1 MVVAAVMATDQSRLV
16 WLPRTGLILQ
26 LFGFAAVWKQ
36 LRDAIEEHGR
46 PDLWKRLTS
55 WWKARP
61 KSRDVTVGL
70 TGVSAGAFTG
80 SATGRVR
87 RAMGSG
93 SPEARLDAIEY
104 NFAEL
109 QTEFDAFRRDAQQGT
124 RDLRAL
130 LEEEQRARAAAT
142 GELTRRIE
150 QQAVGSTDL
159 QLVGLVWFVFGSVY
173 STVPDL
179 VVSLLHL

>member
-1 MVVAAVMATDQSRLV
+1 
-16 WLPRTGLILQ
+16 
-26 LFGFAAVWKQ
+26 
-36 LRDAIEEHGR
+36 
-46 PDLWKRLTS
+46 
-55 WWKARP
+55 
-61 KSRDVTVGL
+61 
-70 TGVSAGAFTG
+70 
-80 SATGRVR
+80 
-87 RAMGSG
+87 
-93 SPEARLDAIEY
+93 LDAIEY